1 MPIKYTVILR
11 PVLAQVGLA
20 LEEWSSSDLVV
31 FDTPP
36 FGQKMAQKTEFRPV

>member
-31 FDTPP
+31 FDTP